1 MRTKGPSSE
10 KANGSESSAPENSHL
25 LALVFVSRVR
35 AAHSR
40 LGSARPQ
47 TTRKQ
52 TVLYNLFEWPS
63 RRDARL
69 VVVGIA
75 NTIDLP
81 ERCLPR
87 VSSRVTSR
95 LTFGPYHKQQV
106 RGVACGRT

>member
-1 MRTKGPSSE
+1 SDSQPTNE
-10 KANGSESSAPENSHL
+10 TH
-25 LALVFVSRVR
+25 
-35 AAHSR
+35 
-40 LGSARPQ
+40 ARKPTNINPTMKPTDETRGAVPDEQ

-63 RRDARL
+63 RRNARL

-95 LTFGPYHKQQV
+95 LTFGPYLRNQV
-106 RGVACGRT
+106 CGRCA